1 MKETQ
6 YLEENERI
14 ITDLQKIPVFEPLTQ
29 DNLKVFVKM
38 SKLRMY
44 KSGETI
50 ISEGSVDYWMYFI
63 IYGKV
68 KITKENKEV
77 AVLQRRG
84 DVFGEM
90 RFIDSAPRSASA
102 YAEGDTA
109 LLAVDTDHIEQ
120 LAGTEKITF
129 HYVLYRIISEI
140 LAERLRRATKEL
152 IDCKGNSNV
161 KFWS

>member
-44 KSGETI
+44 KSGEAI